1 MKYYEQLGLTNE
13 ATSEEVKKAY
23 RKLAKENHPDTGGDE
38 ETFKKIAEAYGVL
51 SDGTKRDRYDRGEPV
66 EAESKEGR
74 ARRNLCKMFDTII
87 NSDLFDPA
95 SANIP
100 VLINGEINET
110 LLKMESDVE
119 DAEIFIRKL
128 EDVKGRIEGADY
140 LVEKIENS
148 ISMTGI
154 RIDKINQEI
163 EIAGVMS
170 EINEGFKYEQD
181 EESENEEIE
190 YDEEFGAFW

>member
-1 MKYYEQLGLTNE
+1 
-13 ATSEEVKKAY
+13 
-23 RKLAKENHPDTGGDE
+23 
-38 ETFKKIAEAYGVL
+38 
-51 SDGTKRDRYDRGEPV
+51 
-66 EAESKEGR
+66 
-74 ARRNLCKMFDTII
+74 
-87 NSDLFDPA
+87 
-95 SANIP
+95 
-100 VLINGEINET
+100 
-110 LLKMESDVE
+110 MESDVE